1 MSVLDKFRLDGQ
13 TAIITGGNR
22 GIGREIADAIADV
35 GANVVVANRDET
47 TGQAVADDLAEEY
60 GVETLW
66 VRTDVSR
73 EDTVRNM
80 IAETISA
87 FDTVDVLINNAGI
100 VSRCPTEEL
109 SLEEFRRIVEV
120 NLTGLFICSKHVGS
134 KMIENGGGNI
144 VNVSSISGIIA
155 NYPQEQAH
163 YNASKAAV
171 DGFMTQLASEWGKYD
186 IRVNNINPGYITTEM
201 VRELTEA
208 NPELA
213 EIWKSN
219 MVFDQF
225 AGPEAIAPLAVYLAS
240 DASEYMTGE
249 RIIIDGGYTVR

>member
-109 SLEEFRRIVEV
+109 SLEEFRRIVEI

>member
-80 IAETISA
+80 IAETIRA

-109 SLEEFRRIVEV
+109 SLEEFRRIVEI